1 MARRESTAA
10 GGRNRAATPARES
23 TPQDQGPEGSA
34 PEGEG
39 GRAVIPVLGR
49 LTSTRT
55 LEEILQFER
64 NRLARAQSVL
74 GCLHVALLH
83 ANDRGIKEGPEYAD
97 AAATV
102 LSMLREIADRLDAA
116 YLRPVLKALAQP
128 VRERRSNGRRR

>member
-1 MARRESTAA
+1 M
-10 GGRNRAATPARES
+10 
-23 TPQDQGPEGSA
+23 
-34 PEGEG
+34 
-39 GRAVIPVLGR
+39 IPVLGR